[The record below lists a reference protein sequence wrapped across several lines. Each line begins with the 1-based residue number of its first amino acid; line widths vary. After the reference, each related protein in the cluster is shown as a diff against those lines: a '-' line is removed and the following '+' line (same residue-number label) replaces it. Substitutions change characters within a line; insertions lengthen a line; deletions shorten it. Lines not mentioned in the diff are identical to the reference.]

1 MNPAP
6 GPQLTA
12 PPLRGAFWNR
22 RLNTP
27 IFAGLSVGGII
38 LTWACLVLII
48 VGPALLNNAFQTHLL
63 QQIAFYTIAAI
74 GLNVLVGYQ
83 GQVSL
88 GHGGL
93 FAIGA
98 YASALLTT
106 RLELSVW
113 VALVAAATI
122 AGLIGALLA
131 LPTLRAKG
139 PYLAMVTIAFSVVVF
154 IVAQSWTDLTRGPTG
169 IKGIPRPIWF
179 EGVPLSDLR
188 TFQPIPGGPSVTG
201 DVAFFWVVAFVAL
214 VVQLLANNLLNGR
227 WGRTLNAVR
236 QSEIAAE
243 TIGVSVYRWKVA
255 AFAFSAVLA
264 GLSGAFFAHQSGYIV
279 SDTFTFNKS
288 IELLVYVILGG
299 ARSTFGPLIGT
310 TVLVIL
316 PELLKTIGSYDILPR
331 SDLARALLLLL
342 GIAAAVGFH
351 FARTK
356 LSAERRGPLLVALTS
371 TMLVG
376 FLGFTLL
383 TPTLIEHYL
392 LVYGVLLIVFLISMP
407 EGLAGAL
414 KQVPGLSRLLPDP
427 PPPVRTA
434 GATLVPEAHTSR
446 ANRPTLVAE
455 NVRMYFGGLKALDDV
470 PLRILPGQIHGLIG
484 PNGSGKSTLV
494 NVLTGVYRP
503 TGGTVKLGERVL
515 NSLPP
520 HAIAALGVTRTF
532 QNIQLF
538 SDLSVLDNVMM
549 GYHLRLKSSFWQ
561 MLLRTRGSLRE
572 EREYHQRALNLL
584 AFLEIDHLSAAE
596 AQSLPYGLQRLVEIA
611 RALAT
616 GPAVLILDEPAAGI
630 NASEI
635 DQISTVIRRVR
646 DAGVTILV
654 IEHHMD
660 LVMGVSDHVAT
671 LDHGKLIA
679 EGTPREVQSDP
690 RVIEG
695 YLGSGDM
702 FTLPGETEVGPA
714 RLEPS

>member
-1 MNPAP
+1 MNDAGVAQP
-6 GPQLTA
+6 TTR
-12 PPLRGAFWNR
+12 PLIGAFWSR
-22 RLNTP
+22 RLDAP
-27 IFAGLSVGGII
+27 IFAGLTVGGII
-38 LTWACLVLII
+38 LTLASLALLF
-48 VGPALLNNAFQTHLL
+48 VGPLLLNNAFYMHIL

-106 RLELSVW
+106 RLDLPVW
-113 VALVAAATI
+113 VALFVAAAI
-122 AGLIGALLA
+122 AGLVGALLA

-154 IVAQSWTDLTRGPTG
+154 IIAQSWTDLTKGPTG
-169 IKGIPRPIWF
+169 IKDIPRPMWF
-179 EGVPLSDLR
+179 EGVRLSDLK

-201 DVAFFWVVAFVAL
+201 DVTYFWVVAIAAL
-214 VVQLLANNLLNGR
+214 TVQLLANNLLTGR
-227 WGRTLNAVR
+227 WGRTINAVR

-243 TIGVSVYRWKVA
+243 TIGVSVYRWKIA
-255 AFAFSAVLA
+255 AFAFSSVLA

-288 IELLVYVILGG
+288 VELLVYVILGG

-316 PELLKTIGSYDILPR
+316 PELLKTFGSYDILPR
-331 SDLARALLLLL
+331 SDQARALLLLL
-342 GIAAAVGFH
+342 GIAAAIGFQLG
-351 FARTK
+351 RTRV
-356 LSAERRGPLLVALTS
+356 SAERRGPLTVALTL

-376 FLGFTLL
+376 FLGFTVL
-383 TPTLIEHYL
+383 TPALIEHYL

-427 PPPVRTA
+427 PLPVRA
-434 GATLVPEAHTSR
+434 EGPILVPEADASR
-446 ANRPTLVAE
+446 PNRPTLVAQ
-455 NVRMYFGGLKALDDV
+455 NVRMYFGGVKALDDV
-470 PLRILPGQIHGLIG
+470 PLRILPGEIHGLIG

-520 HAIAALGVTRTF
+520 HAIAALGMTRTF
-532 QNIQLF
+532 QNLQLF
-538 SDLSVLDNVMM
+538 NDLSVLDNVMM

-561 MLLRTRGSLRE
+561 MLLRTRGYLRE
-572 EREYHQRALNLL
+572 EQEYRQRALNLL
-584 AFLEIDHLSAAE
+584 AFLEIDHLNAAA

-616 GPAVLILDEPAAGI
+616 GPAVLVLDEPAAGI

-635 DQISTVIRRVR
+635 DRISTVIRRVR
-646 DAGVTILV
+646 DTGVTILV

-660 LVMGVSDHVAT
+660 LVMGISDHVAT

-679 EGTPREVQSDP
+679 EGTPGEIQRDP
-690 RVIEG
+690 QVIAA

-702 FTLPGETEVGPA
+702 FTLPVETEAGTATVE
-714 RLEPS
+714 RS